1 MENLLQSLLQNLNM
15 DDLKNLASN
24 TENMFEGCVNYL
36 TSNDLTEEQCETIM
50 EICQDKLDTIKSTKY
65 VEQIVNII
73 NQAKSQI
80 TSEHPLFNY
89 LDSMYNIKAY
99 TNADNNINE
108 PKPSI
113 ELVIETN
120 FQGKNITYFY
130 EIVYNNLEEKVE
142 SNKSI
147 TIAKADEDEKMDD
160 EDDEKEEEKMEDD
173 DDEDEEE
180 TEKMDDVED
189 FNGDD
194 CVEQL
199 YKKMEWSTSPND
211 LKLLLN
217 ELFKVFEEED
227 TPICW

>member
-1 MENLLQSLLQNLNM
+1 M
-15 DDLKNLASN
+15 DDLKNLSSN

-50 EICQDKLDTIKSTKY
+50 EICQDKLDTMKSTKY
-65 VEQIVNII
+65 VEKITNII

-80 TSEHPLFNY
+80 TQEHPLYNY

-99 TNADNNINE
+99 TNSDNNINE
-108 PKPSI
+108 AKPSI
-113 ELVIETN
+113 ELVVETN
-120 FQGKNITYFY
+120 YQEKNITYFY
-130 EIVYNNLEEKVE
+130 EIVYNNLQGKIE

-147 TIAKADEDEKMDD
+147 TISKSEKEDEKMDEDKD
-160 EDDEKEEEKMEDD
+160 E
-173 DDEDEEE
+173 DDEDEE
-180 TEKMDDVED
+180 DDED
-189 FNGDD
+189 DEDEEIEDLNGDD

-199 YKKMEWSTSPND
+199 YKKMEWSSSPNE

-217 ELFKVFEEED
+217 EIFKNFEEED

>member
-65 VEQIVNII
+65 IEKITNII
-73 NQAKSQI
+73 TQAKSQVP
-80 TSEHPLFNY
+80 SEHPLFNY

-99 TNADNNINE
+99 TNSDNDINE

-130 EIVYNNLEEKVE
+130 EIVYNNLEGKVE

-147 TIAKADEDEKMDD
+147 TISKADEDEKMEED
-160 EDDEKEEEKMEDD
+160 EEEEKMEE
-173 DDEDEEE
+173 DDED

-199 YKKMEWSTSPND
+199 YKKMEWNSSPND

-217 ELFKVFEEED
+217 EIFKAFEEED

>member
-1 MENLLQSLLQNLNM
+1 M
-15 DDLKNLASN
+15 DDLKNFASN

-50 EICQDKLDTIKSTKY
+50 EICQDKLDTLKSNKY
-65 VEQIVNII
+65 TEQITNII

-80 TSEHPLFNY
+80 TSEHQLYNY
-89 LDSMYNIKAY
+89 LDTVYGVKAY
-99 TNADNNINE
+99 MNSDNDIDE
-108 PKPSI
+108 AKPSI

-120 FQGKNITYFY
+120 YQGKNITYFY
-130 EIVYNNLEEKVE
+130 EIVYNNLEGKKEA
-142 SNKSI
+142 NKSI
-147 TIAKADEDEKMDD
+147 TISKT
-160 EDDEKEEEKMEDD
+160 EEEKMEDD
-173 DDEDEEE
+173 EDDEDEEKME
-180 TEKMDDVED
+180 DEDDTEKMDDVED

-199 YKKMEWSTSPND
+199 YKKMEWTTSPND

-217 ELFKVFEEED
+217 EIFKVFEEED

>member
-50 EICQDKLDTIKSTKY
+50 EICQDKLDTMKSTKY
-65 VEQIVNII
+65 VEKITNII
-73 NQAKSQI
+73 NQAKTQI
-80 TSEHPLFNY
+80 SSEHQLFNY

-99 TNADNNINE
+99 TNSDNDINE
-108 PKPSI
+108 AKPSI

-130 EIVYNNLEEKVE
+130 EIVYNNLEGKVE

-147 TIAKADEDEKMDD
+147 TISNS
-160 EDDEKEEEKMEDD
+160 EKEEEKMEDEE
-173 DDEDEEE
+173 EDEEE
-180 TEKMDDVED
+180 KMKEDDEEDDTEKMDDVAD

-199 YKKMEWSTSPND
+199 YKKMEWSSSPND

-217 ELFKVFEEED
+217 EIFKAFEEED